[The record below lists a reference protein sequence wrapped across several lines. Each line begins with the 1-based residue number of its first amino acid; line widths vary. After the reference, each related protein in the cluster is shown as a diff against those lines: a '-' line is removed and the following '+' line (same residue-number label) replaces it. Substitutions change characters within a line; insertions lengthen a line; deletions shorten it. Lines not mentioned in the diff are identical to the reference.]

1 MLTHALPVLLRGF
14 FGCSSPTDTRRAV
27 PRGVVEY
34 DSTHHRDWDAAVDI
48 VTEVRLYTK
57 VAK

>member
-1 MLTHALPVLLRGF
+1 VLLRGF

>member
-1 MLTHALPVLLRGF
+1 MTSSGFVLLRR
-14 FGCSSPTDTRRAV
+14 PTRRAV
-27 PRGVVEY
+27 YVRRGVVDY
-34 DSTHHRDWDAAVDI
+34 DSTHHSDWDAAVDI